1 MKLKTLTIEGKT
13 YAELADG
20 KPVYIHDDGKEI
32 AFDAPGTV
40 ATISRLNGEAKG
52 HRERAEEALKT
63 LKAFEGIDD
72 AKAAIKALETVK
84 NLDAKKLVDA
94 GEVEK
99 VRAEAIK
106 AVEEKYAPVIGERD
120 SLKAALVSE
129 KVGGAFS
136 RSKMIA
142 EKLAIPPDMVE
153 ARFGSAF
160 KVEGS
165 DVVAYDA
172 GGNKLYSRGKP
183 GEVAGFDEA
192 LEILIDQ
199 YPYKDH
205 ILKSSG
211 ASGSGARGAGG
222 ANGGSRTMT
231 RAQFDALDAAGKAD
245 AAKAAAAGS
254 VVISD

>member
-1 MKLKTLTIEGKT
+1 MKLKTIDIEGKT
-13 YAELADG
+13 YAMLEDG
-20 KPVYIHDDGKEI
+20 KPIYEHSDGKSI
-32 AFDAPGTV
+32 PFDAPGTV

-63 LKAFEGIDD
+63 LKAFEGIED
-72 AKAAIKALETVK
+72 AAAAKKALETVK

-120 SLKAALVSE
+120 TLKAALVQE

-136 RSKMIA
+136 RSKLIA

-172 GGNKLYSRGKP
+172 GGNKLFSRAKP

-211 ASGSGARGAGG
+211 ASGSGAQGAGN
-222 ANGGSRTMT
+222 ANGGGKTMT
-231 RAQFDALDAAGKAD
+231 RAAFDQLSPE
-245 AAKAAAAGS
+245 AKFTTARSGT
-254 VVISD
+254 VITD